1 MYFCFFSECIQK
13 RNFLYIFLFIYLH
26 SISCSIISQKS
37 IFRLVTGT
45 TDTFLIIAPSAGC
58 SSHPN
63 CIAIC
68 IQFSIGIFPD
78 FDRFQKNSRRRNS
91 GGSVCQKRIELCKK
105 RRFSCIRKSPRQS
118 FAVRRRRNK
127 VKFPKFRGH
136 VPRNFAFSACKR
148 ASAASAL
155 RQAASPREN
164 ACIFENA

>member
-68 IQFSIGIFPD
+68 IQFSIGIFAKRMIIVSMRKSHINTASI
-78 FDRFQKNSRRRNS
+78 FKNMYKIIMLCRNYIRMIQYCNKFSILNCLNRRRFT
-91 GGSVCQKRIELCKK
+91 I
-105 RRFSCIRKSPRQS
+105 P
-118 FAVRRRRNK
+118 
-127 VKFPKFRGH
+127 
-136 VPRNFAFSACKR
+136 
-148 ASAASAL
+148 
-155 RQAASPREN
+155 
-164 ACIFENA
+164 